1 MSIRCPGRRAL
12 SLASPFLLFACAG
25 PTDLSPGMWV
35 TIEAESPVLL
45 RGEQVPV
52 LARVWRPGTA
62 GDSIELHNVT
72 LIWGS
77 ADTRIATVES
87 GAQGRGRITGVNPG
101 YVQIHA
107 AVPSYENAAP
117 AVLTMR
123 VANPLEIDSIAPDTV
138 RYGDRVTMY
147 GIGVGELFFVGLGS
161 GFLISD
167 SLSIVGDKS
176 GLGRQSFWVPWPSAT
191 GNVFAA
197 GSGQLVAASDTTVVL
212 PWDLYEP
219 NEVSPTDIQLDGAD
233 PFPDLRILRF
243 FNPALAFEDPRN
255 FPFGIDWYR
264 LRATNLDVPYTLI
277 FTAPAMA
284 GAHATYLTD
293 RVRPAAES
301 DSTEWKLGSG
311 EYTCKGYD
319 FRPEQTLSD
328 SVVIAL
334 RRLPASTIDFV
345 SGFVQE
351 GRYLLGIL
359 EGYHTAHPNLTP
371 DPLEEDDLCTFADD
385 NFAAAPTRI
394 DLGQKQFAEN
404 MTIDNAHDIDW
415 LRFRVSGV
423 STQPVA
429 IRTGGQPFA
438 GIDRSDIDVYVMT
451 VPSPT
456 QGLTLVGRDVSRG
469 STNTLDLLLQPG
481 DYYLAVVDSAGVPTR
496 YSLCIAIGTTCTP
509 PPPPVSQASA
519 AAREADVLR
528 SLAPYFTPPRR
539 LLRGHPGASQRR

>member
-1 MSIRCPGRRAL
+1 MSIRCAGRRAL
-12 SLASPFLLFACAG
+12 SLASLFLLFACAG
-25 PTDLSPGMWV
+25 PTDLSPGIWV

-45 RGEQVPV
+45 RGQQVPV
-52 LARVWRPGTA
+52 LARVWRPGTS

-72 LIWGS
+72 LVWGS

-101 YVQIHA
+101 YVQVHA

-117 AVLTMR
+117 AVLTLR
-123 VANPLEIDSIAPDTV
+123 VANPLEIDSITPDTV
-138 RYGDRVTMY
+138 RYGERVTMY

-161 GFLISD
+161 GFLVSD

-191 GNVFAA
+191 GNIFAA
-197 GSGQLVAASDTTVVL
+197 GSGQLVAASDTTVVV

-219 NEVSPTDIQLDGAD
+219 NELAPTDVDLDGVD
-233 PFPDLRILRF
+233 LFPALPIIRF

-255 FPFGIDWYR
+255 FPFGLDWYR
-264 LRATNLDVPYTLI
+264 LRAANLDVPYTVI

-284 GAHATYLTD
+284 GAHVTYLTD
-293 RVRPAAES
+293 RVRAATES

-319 FRPEQTLSD
+319 FRPEQTISD

-334 RRLPASTIDFV
+334 KRLPAPTIDFV

-351 GRYLLGIL
+351 GRYLLGII
-359 EGYHTAHPNLTP
+359 EGYHTANNIAP
-371 DPLEEDDLCTFADD
+371 DPFEENDLCKFADD
-385 NFAAAPTRI
+385 NFAAAPTHI
-394 DLGQKQFAEN
+394 DLGQKAFAEN
-404 MTIDNAHDIDW
+404 MSIDNAHDIDW

-429 IRTGGQPFA
+429 IRTGGQAFA
-438 GIDRSDIDVYVMT
+438 GIDRSDIDVYVLT

-456 QGLTLVGRDVSRG
+456 QGLNLVGRDVSRG

-481 DYYLAVVDSAGVPTR
+481 DYYLAVVDSAGVATR
-496 YSLCIAIGTTCTP
+496 YSLCIAIGPTCASP
-509 PPPPVSQASA
+509 APPVEQSSV
-519 AAREADVLR
+519 ARESDVLHL
-528 SLAPYFTPPRR
+528 LAPYFAPPRR
-539 LLRGHPGASQRR
+539 ATSAAQKRR

>member
-1 MSIRCPGRRAL
+1 MPIRCASRRAL
-12 SLASPFLLFACAG
+12 SLASLMTLFACTG
-25 PTDLSPGMWV
+25 PTDLSPDIWV
-35 TIEAESPVLL
+35 TIETESPVLL
-45 RGEQVPV
+45 RGQQVPV
-52 LARVWRPGTA
+52 LARVWRPGAA
-62 GDSIELHNVT
+62 GDSVELHNVT
-72 LIWGS
+72 LLWGS

-107 AVPSYENAAP
+107 AVPSYEHAAP
-117 AVLTMR
+117 AVLTLR

-147 GIGVGELFFVGLGS
+147 GIGVGELFFVGLGN

-176 GLGRQSFWVPWPSAT
+176 GLGRQSFWVPWPSLT

-197 GSGQLVAASDTTVVL
+197 GSGQLVAAADTTVVL

-219 NEVSPTDIQLDGAD
+219 NEITPTDVPLDGAD
-233 PFPDLRILRF
+233 PFPALRALRF

-255 FPFGIDWYR
+255 FPFGFDWYR

-284 GAHATYLTD
+284 GAHSTYLTD
-293 RVRPAAES
+293 RLRPSGGS

-319 FRPEQTLSD
+319 FRPEEALSD

-334 RRLPASTIDFV
+334 RRLPASSIDFV

-351 GRYLLGIL
+351 GRYLLGII
-359 EGYHTAHPNLTP
+359 EGYVTAHVNLAP
-371 DPLEEDDLCTFADD
+371 DAFEENDLCMFADD
-385 NFAAAPTRI
+385 NFAVPATHI
-394 DLGQKQFAEN
+394 DLSQKPFAEN
-404 MTIDNAHDIDW
+404 LTIDNAHDIDW
-415 LRFRVSGV
+415 LRFRVPGV
-423 STQPVA
+423 TSQPVA
-429 IRTGGQPFA
+429 IRTGGQPFS

-456 QGLTLVGRDVSRG
+456 QGLTLEGRDVSRG
-469 STNTLDLLLQPG
+469 STNTLDLFLAPG

-496 YSLCIAIGTTCTP
+496 YSLCIAIGVSCAP
-509 PPPPVSQASA
+509 PPPPVSQASIA
-519 AAREADVLR
+519 APEAN
-528 SLAPYFTPPRR
+528 
-539 LLRGHPGASQRR
+539 LLRALVPYLSSPAQGPRAPKRRR

>member
-1 MSIRCPGRRAL
+1 MSIRCAARRVL
-12 SLASPFLLFACAG
+12 SLASLFVLFACAG
-25 PTDLSPGMWV
+25 PTDLSPGIWV

-45 RGEQVPV
+45 RGQQASV

-72 LIWGS
+72 LVWGS

-87 GAQGRGRITGVNPG
+87 GAQGGGRITGVNPG

-117 AVLTMR
+117 AVLTLR
-123 VANPLEIDSIAPDTV
+123 VANPLEIDSITPDTV

-161 GFLISD
+161 GFLVSD
-167 SLSIVGDKS
+167 SLSIVGDRS

-191 GNVFAA
+191 GNIFAA
-197 GSGQLVAASDTTVVL
+197 GSGQLVAAADTTVVL

-219 NEVSPTDIQLDGAD
+219 NETTPTDIQLDGPD
-233 PFPDLRILRF
+233 PFPGLRVLRF

-264 LRATNLDVPYTLI
+264 LRSTNLDVAYTLV

-284 GAHATYLTD
+284 GAHSTYLTD
-293 RVRPAAES
+293 RVRPATES

-319 FRPEQTLSD
+319 FRPEQTVSD

-351 GRYLLGIL
+351 GRYLLGII
-359 EGYHTAHPNLTP
+359 EGYYTALNLAP
-371 DPLEEDDLCTFADD
+371 DPYEENDLCIFADE
-385 NFAAAPTRI
+385 NFAATPTRI
-394 DLGQKQFAEN
+394 DLNQKPFAEN

-423 STQPVA
+423 SPQPVA

-496 YSLCIAIGTTCTP
+496 YSLCIAMGTTCTA
-509 PPPPVSQASA
+509 PPPPVQQSSVVP
-519 AAREADVLR
+519 READVMR
-528 SLAPYFTPPRR
+528 SLAPYFAPARR
-539 LLRGHPGASQRR
+539 WSGASKRRR